1 MRAGH
6 SSTLLPMINPG
17 PIDSNRDS
25 LRAGSDSAPVQPG
38 PQAAFVEP
46 LPQCGSPWLDTLLS
60 LRVDGGR
67 PLGAAADPDA
77 FALSSSRQAHE
88 APAFRFARD
97 AHAGAYVDFA
107 QTREMTA
114 YLARRVR
121 TPDRIVSACGAKSR
135 LWALELLQAGI
146 PKDALRVAA
155 MFVPDVS
162 PQGLERAHATG
173 EIMSAPSRFTD
184 IPFAE
189 RLQRGSAIGAH
200 DDESASGFRVGQFEF
215 AFSPMNDGRPGVL
228 IGSRWGVPQRG
239 DSQYSNH
246 FAIAVMTRHP
256 IRGEIEPMVI
266 DLARD
271 RTHPLSLTEWRAA
284 QRFPDAVIATAP
296 FNHRLQID
304 TRSLSAPQRTR
315 LASLLDA
322 HDADVS
328 TLERMLARESE
339 PERRRITMDF
349 LHAAPKG
356 NVLAQPFGGEAYYQ
370 NYAATLSASLEHPMW
385 PALAAMRN
393 RLAMQVMAKRIE
405 REIEPLRV
413 YEQWLAKTE
422 PR

>member
-146 PKDALRVAA
+146 PKDALRVVA

-173 EIMSAPSRFTD
+173 GDHVCAIAFHRYSVCRATATRLGDRGARRRKRFGLQGGA
-184 IPFAE
+184 IRIRVLAYE
-189 RLQRGSAIGAH
+189 RWPARGTYRLALGGA
-200 DDESASGFRVGQFEF
+200 ATR
-215 AFSPMNDGRPGVL
+215 R
-228 IGSRWGVPQRG
+228 
-239 DSQYSNH
+239 
-246 FAIAVMTRHP
+246 FAIQQSLCDSGHDPTSDSR
-256 IRGEIEPMVI
+256 
-266 DLARD
+266 RD
-271 RTHPLSLTEWRAA
+271 RADGHRPCSRSHSS
-284 QRFPDAVIATAP
+284 AV
-296 FNHRLQID
+296 
-304 TRSLSAPQRTR
+304 
-315 LASLLDA
+315 
-322 HDADVS
+322 AD
-328 TLERMLARESE
+328 
-339 PERRRITMDF
+339 
-349 LHAAPKG
+349 
-356 NVLAQPFGGEAYYQ
+356 
-370 NYAATLSASLEHPMW
+370 
-385 PALAAMRN
+385 
-393 RLAMQVMAKRIE
+393 
-405 REIEPLRV
+405 
-413 YEQWLAKTE
+413 
-422 PR
+422 